1 MTPSASPGRKRLAP
15 PWMIASVG
23 VVMVVLLF
31 FLFPRSSLFG
41 QLGHG
46 SGDAQADS
54 LRVLLLRNLMLK
66 GGAGPELRK
75 DYIRQL
81 GLTGDYTGA
90 FEELDRLLPGF
101 AGRSLDSLRVL
112 EIEIA
117 SHAVAADSAD
127 VRARSRLKAALGAM
141 TAPGTEPGMLAWAAG
156 KAEAAGEYATAQG
169 LYTELGAALGIRKD
183 ARAAHWY
190 HEAARLAS
198 ARGECVEAAGLHFR
212 SQAEAAGAS
221 ERKNAFL
228 DGLRSLEACEQMEL
242 AVREAEARLGG
253 LRSDPQVLLFLVNLA
268 RAANRPREAEKYA
281 LMLIRPGSRDAGPR
295 AARQP

>member
-1 MTPSASPGRKRLAP
+1 MKTPASPGRRRLAS
-15 PWMIASVG
+15 PWMIASAG
-23 VVMVVLLF
+23 TGMIVLLF
-31 FLFPRSSLFG
+31 ILFPRSSLFG
-41 QLGHG
+41 QLGQG
-46 SGDAQADS
+46 SGETQADS

-101 AGRSLDSLRVL
+101 AGRTLDSLLVL
-112 EIEIA
+112 DIEIA
-117 SHAVAADSAD
+117 SHALASDSAD
-127 VRARSRLKAALGAM
+127 VRARSRLKAALRAL
-141 TAPGTEPGMLAWAAG
+141 TAPGTEPGTLAWAAG
-156 KAEAAGEYATAQG
+156 KAEAAGEYAGAQG
-169 LYTELGAALGIRKD
+169 LYTQLGAESGSRKD

-190 HEAARLAS
+190 HEAARLAT

-212 SQAEAAGAS
+212 SQAEAAHAT

-253 LRSDPQVLLFLVNLA
+253 LRSDPQVLLYLVNLA

-281 LMLIRPGSRDAGPR
+281 LMLIKPGSRDAGLRSATP
-295 AARQP
+295 P